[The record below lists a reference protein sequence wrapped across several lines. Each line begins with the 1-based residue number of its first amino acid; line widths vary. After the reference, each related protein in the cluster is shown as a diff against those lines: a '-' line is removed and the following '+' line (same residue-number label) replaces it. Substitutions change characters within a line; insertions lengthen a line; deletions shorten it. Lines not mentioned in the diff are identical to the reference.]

1 MRRWQA
7 MSMVLAAAAMPAACT
22 SASDVL
28 QPSAI
33 TPQSTQSVP
42 ASPEAG
48 TQTAAASPAP
58 TGAAMSPTAPTAANP
73 PARTAAVPAGTRLQ
87 IAPLVGA
94 SVEAAAPLTERLNL
108 KARERGITLVGSA
121 DTSATNILKGYFS
134 VLTEGKDT
142 TVIYVWDLYDPAG
155 NRLHRINGQQ
165 KAPSVGGAKGWAAVS
180 PSVMQAVADATVDQL
195 AAWLSGKTG

>member
-1 MRRWQA
+1 
-7 MSMVLAAAAMPAACT
+7 MSVALLAAGALAACT

-28 QPSAI
+28 QPSAV

-42 ASPEAG
+42 TTPDAG
-48 TQTAAASPAP
+48 TQATTGTTTTPTTGATTAAPIL
-58 TGAAMSPTAPTAANP
+58 N
-73 PARTAAVPAGTRLQ
+73 AAVLRKTRLQ

-94 SVEAAAPLTERLNL
+94 SVEAATPLTERLNQ
-108 KARERGITLVGSA
+108 KARERGITLVGST

-142 TVIYVWDLYDPAG
+142 SVVYVWDLYDPSG

-165 KAPSVGGAKGWAAVS
+165 KAPSVNGADGWAAVA
-180 PSVMQAVADATVDQL
+180 PATMQAVADSTIDQL
-195 AAWLSGKTG
+195 AAWLSGNAG